1 MAERHLQVAALIDMN
16 MDVLSVT
23 MATAAGGV
31 QDAAPARFL
40 FNSRLMSRRRYIFFF
55 SLLFFLFHV
64 EQEMTDN
71 TDLRKKKSQ
80 VKSTRSST
88 VSLPQQPQSSVF
100 EAVMCT
106 RC

>member
-71 TDLRKKKSQ
+71 TDLRKKKITGE
-80 VKSTRSST
+80 VNKELHGFTSTTASE
-88 VSLPQQPQSSVF
+88 LSV
-100 EAVMCT
+100 
-106 RC
+106 